1 MTIYNFGSI
10 NVDYV
15 YAVESI
21 VRPGETI
28 SAIGLQTF
36 PGGKGANQTVAM
48 CRAGAKVIHAGQVGK
63 DTEWMKGLLAN
74 EGADVSNVMVSDD
87 VPGGCAIIQVEKS
100 GQNSIIV
107 LGGTNQ
113 CIPETL
119 VEEVLS
125 NASQGEWVTLQNEIN
140 LTPLA
145 MKAAKAHGLKVCF
158 NPSPLTD
165 AIATYP
171 LDCVDLLV
179 VNEDEAAAL
188 AGLPNGA
195 SPEDAAASIF
205 ATYCTTMICITLG
218 SKGAML
224 FQDGGN
230 PIRQDAFKVKAVD
243 TTGAG
248 DTFTGYLIA
257 GIAQGL
263 GLNKVL
269 RRAALAA
276 SISVGRNGAIP
287 SIPCADEVATS
298 NGTDGTD
305 GTNGTEAIS
314 PSH

>member
-48 CRAGAKVIHAGQVGK
+48 CRAGAKVVHVGQVGK
-63 DTEWMKGLLAN
+63 DTEWMKELLAK
-74 EGADVSNVMVSDD
+74 EGADVSNVLVSDD
-87 VPGGCAIIQVEKS
+87 TPGGCAIIQVEKS

-113 CIPETL
+113 CIPETI
-119 VEEVLS
+119 VEKVLS
-125 NASQGEWVTLQNEIN
+125 IASQGDWLTLQNEIN

-145 MKAAKAHGLKVCF
+145 MQAAKALGLKVGF

-165 AIATYP
+165 AIANYP
-171 LDCVDLLV
+171 LDCVDLLI
-179 VNEDEAAAL
+179 VNEGEAAVL
-188 AGLPNGA
+188 AGLANEA
-195 SPEDAAASIF
+195 SPEDAAASIY
-205 ATYCTTMICITLG
+205 AMHCTPMICITLG
-218 SKGAML
+218 SRGAML
-224 FQDGGN
+224 FQNGGN
-230 PIRQDAFKVKAVD
+230 PIKQEAFKVKAVD

-248 DTFTGYLIA
+248 DTFTGYLLA

-263 GLNKVL
+263 ELNETV

-287 SIPCADEVATS
+287 SIPYAKELK
-298 NGTDGTD
+298 
-305 GTNGTEAIS
+305 
-314 PSH
+314 

>member
-1 MTIYNFGSI
+1 MIYNFGSI

-48 CRAGAKVIHAGQVGK
+48 CRAGAKVVHVGQVGK
-63 DTEWMKGLLAN
+63 DTEWMQELLAK
-74 EGADVSNVMVSDD
+74 EGADVSNVLVSNDT
-87 VPGGCAIIQVEKS
+87 PGGCAIIQVEKS

-119 VEEVLS
+119 VEDVLS
-125 NASQGEWVTLQNEIN
+125 KASPSDWLTLQNELN

-158 NPSPLTD
+158 NPSPLTN
-165 AIATYP
+165 AIAAYP
-171 LDCVDLLV
+171 LDCVDLLI
-179 VNEDEAAAL
+179 VNEDEAAVL
-188 AGLPNGA
+188 AGLSIGA
-195 SPEDAAASIF
+195 LPENAAASIF
-205 ATYCTTMICITLG
+205 ARYCTPMICITLG

-224 FQDGGN
+224 FKNGGN

-248 DTFTGYLIA
+248 DTFTGYLLA
-257 GIAQGL
+257 GIADGL
-263 GLNKVL
+263 ELDKAI

-287 SIPCADEVATS
+287 SIPYAE
-298 NGTDGTD
+298 
-305 GTNGTEAIS
+305 ELE
-314 PSH
+314 

>member
-1 MTIYNFGSI
+1 MIYNFGSI

-48 CRAGAKVIHAGQVGK
+48 CRAGAKVVHVGQVGK
-63 DTEWMKGLLAN
+63 DTEWMKELLAK
-74 EGADVSNVMVSDD
+74 EGADVSNVLVSNDT
-87 VPGGCAIIQVEKS
+87 PGGCAIIQVEKS

-119 VEEVLS
+119 VEDVLS
-125 NASQGEWVTLQNEIN
+125 KASQGDWLTLQNEIN

-145 MKAAKAHGLKVCF
+145 MKAAKTHGLKVCF
-158 NPSPLTD
+158 NPSPLTN
-165 AIATYP
+165 AIAAYP
-171 LDCVDLLV
+171 LDCVDLLI
-179 VNEDEAAAL
+179 VNEDEAAVL
-188 AGLPNGA
+188 AGLPIGA
-195 SPEDAAASIF
+195 LPENAAASLF
-205 ATYCTTMICITLG
+205 ARYCTPMICITLG

-224 FQDGGN
+224 FKNGGN

-248 DTFTGYLIA
+248 DTFTGYLLA
-257 GIAQGL
+257 GIADGL
-263 GLNKVL
+263 ELDKAI

-287 SIPCADEVATS
+287 SIPYAE
-298 NGTDGTD
+298 
-305 GTNGTEAIS
+305 ELE
-314 PSH
+314 

>member
-1 MTIYNFGSI
+1 MIYNFGSI

-48 CRAGAKVIHAGQVGK
+48 CRAGAKVVHVGQVGK
-63 DTEWMKGLLAN
+63 DTEWMKELLAK
-74 EGADVSNVMVSDD
+74 EGADVSNVLVSNDT
-87 VPGGCAIIQVEKS
+87 PGGCAIIQVEKS

-119 VEEVLS
+119 VEDVLS
-125 NASQGEWVTLQNEIN
+125 KASPSDWLTLQNEIN

-158 NPSPLTD
+158 NPSPLTN
-165 AIATYP
+165 AIAAYP
-171 LDCVDLLV
+171 LDCVDLLI
-179 VNEDEAAAL
+179 VNEDEAAVL
-188 AGLPNGA
+188 AGLSIGA
-195 SPEDAAASIF
+195 LPENAAASIF
-205 ATYCTTMICITLG
+205 ARYCTPMICITLG

-224 FQDGGN
+224 FKNGGN
-230 PIRQDAFKVKAVD
+230 PIRQDAFKVKSVD

-248 DTFTGYLIA
+248 DTFTGYLLA
-257 GIAQGL
+257 GIADGL
-263 GLNKVL
+263 ELDKAI

-287 SIPCADEVATS
+287 SIPYAE
-298 NGTDGTD
+298 
-305 GTNGTEAIS
+305 ELE
-314 PSH
+314 

>member
-1 MTIYNFGSI
+1 MIYNFGSI

-48 CRAGAKVIHAGQVGK
+48 CRAGAKVVHVGQVGK
-63 DTEWMKGLLAN
+63 DTEWMQELLAK
-74 EGADVSNVMVSDD
+74 EGADVSNVLVSNDT
-87 VPGGCAIIQVEKS
+87 PGGCAIIQVEKS

-119 VEEVLS
+119 VEDVLS
-125 NASQGEWVTLQNEIN
+125 KASPSDWLTLQNELN

-158 NPSPLTD
+158 NPSPLTN
-165 AIATYP
+165 AIAAYP
-171 LDCVDLLV
+171 LDCVDLLI
-179 VNEDEAAAL
+179 VNEDEAAVL
-188 AGLPNGA
+188 AGLSIGA
-195 SPEDAAASIF
+195 LPENAAASIF
-205 ATYCTTMICITLG
+205 ARYCTPMICITLG

-224 FQDGGN
+224 FKNGGN

-248 DTFTGYLIA
+248 DTFTGYLLA
-257 GIAQGL
+257 GIADGL
-263 GLNKVL
+263 ELDKAI

-287 SIPCADEVATS
+287 SIPYAEDLE
-298 NGTDGTD
+298 
-305 GTNGTEAIS
+305 
-314 PSH
+314 